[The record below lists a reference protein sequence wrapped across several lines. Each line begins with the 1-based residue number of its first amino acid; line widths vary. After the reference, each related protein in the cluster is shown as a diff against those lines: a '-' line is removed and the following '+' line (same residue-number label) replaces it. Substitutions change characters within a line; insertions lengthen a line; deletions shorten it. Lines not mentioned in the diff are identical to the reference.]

1 MPEIMDIVSGV
12 PWREIRSTPDD
23 WKAAGRD
30 RLLAM
35 LHHLNLIRAFEESVL
50 ELAGE
55 GLVHGPAHSSIGQ
68 EGGAVGAMAALTK
81 TDQINGS
88 HRAHHQFLAKA
99 LRAVLEGRAADPLA
113 TQEDEAVPDLLRR
126 TLAEIMGLEPGFT
139 FGRGGSMH
147 LRWAEAGVTGTN
159 AIVGGGVPFAA
170 GAAFS
175 RKMQGKDD
183 VMVTF
188 FGDGAVHIGSV
199 SETMN
204 LAAAW
209 KLPICFFIENNQI
222 AVATHPD
229 EVTAETRL
237 SSRGPGFGIPSFRVD
252 GMDPLATTLAMEAA
266 TEIMRAGN
274 GPTVIEAVCYRYF
287 HQNGPLPG
295 SAFGYRTKED
305 EAAWR
310 VRDPI
315 DRMVREMKAQGFL
328 TDADAEL
335 IRERSVETMGGVVG
349 TLTELDGNRRR
360 IVPSLWPDTAR
371 VDEGL
376 RGDLS
381 ELQGARFEESES
393 FTGAL
398 AERKFIDVVSEVMG
412 HRMSNDERIVC
423 LGEDIH
429 RLKGGTNGATKGLA
443 DRFPGRVIG
452 TPICEQS
459 FAGLAGGA
467 AMDGHIRPVVEFM
480 YPDFM
485 LVAADQV
492 FNQIGKVR
500 HMFGNTL
507 TMPLSFGARSP
518 WGPVTAPSTPWTR
531 RACTR
536 SSQAGGSW
544 RPPRLSIMWG

>member
-1 MPEIMDIVSGV
+1 MVCRR
-12 PWREIRSTPDD
+12 REIRSTPDD

-35 LHHLNLIRAFEESVL
+35 LHHLNLIRAFEEFATDRQGRAWS
-50 ELAGE
+50 
-55 GLVHGPAHSSIGQ
+55 HGPAHSSIGQ

-113 TQEDEAVPDLLRR
+113 TQEDEAVPDLYIAAKEDRAR
-126 TLAEIMGLEPGFT
+126 LEPGLP

-159 AIVGGGVPFAA
+159 AIVGGGAFA
-170 GAAFS
+170 GAFS

-209 KLPICFFIENNQI
+209 KLLICFFIENNAI

-237 SSRGPGFGIPSFRVD
+237 SSRDRQHSVLPRRRDGPAGHHAGD
-252 GMDPLATTLAMEAA
+252 GGGDGDH
-266 TEIMRAGN
+266 AGN

-295 SAFGYRTKED
+295 SAGYRTKED

-335 IRERSVETMGGVVG
+335 IRERLVETMAV
-349 TLTELDGNRRR
+349 
-360 IVPSLWPDTAR
+360 SWAR
-371 VDEGL
+371 
-376 RGDLS
+376 
-381 ELQGARFEESES
+381 
-393 FTGAL
+393 
-398 AERKFIDVVSEVMG
+398 
-412 HRMSNDERIVC
+412 
-423 LGEDIH
+423 
-429 RLKGGTNGATKGLA
+429 
-443 DRFPGRVIG
+443 
-452 TPICEQS
+452 
-459 FAGLAGGA
+459 
-467 AMDGHIRPVVEFM
+467 
-480 YPDFM
+480 
-485 LVAADQV
+485 
-492 FNQIGKVR
+492 
-500 HMFGNTL
+500 
-507 TMPLSFGARSP
+507 
-518 WGPVTAPSTPWTR
+518 
-531 RACTR
+531 
-536 SSQAGGSW
+536 
-544 RPPRLSIMWG
+544 